1 VYLFVVYLNFFC
13 VFVCCI
19 YLSQKKLRYTTN
31 KYTEEVKIVIYNKQI
46 HRRSSDIQ
54 QTNTQKKL
62 RYTTNK
68 YTEEV
73 KIVIYNKQIHRR
85 S

>member
-1 VYLFVVYLNFFC
+1 VYLFVVYNYLNFF
-13 VFVCCI
+13 
-19 YLSQKKLRYTTN
+19 RYTTN

-62 RYTTNK
+62 RYTTKK
-68 YTEEV
+68 YTEEDQI
-73 KIVIYNKQIHRR
+73 KKKQIHRR
-85 S
+85 R

>member
-1 VYLFVVYLNFFC
+1 MKWLKNSLVGVDQELLTNFIGC
-13 VFVCCI
+13 
-19 YLSQKKLRYTTN
+19 ST
-31 KYTEEVKIVIYNKQI
+31 TEEVKIYNKQI

-62 RYTTNK
+62 RQLYTTNK

-73 KIVIYNKQIHRR
+73 KIYNKQIHRR